1 MKITALK
8 THLVD
13 VPLERPINTA
23 IHSIRS
29 VGCVLVNLETDVGLV
44 GQGYLFTINAVRLKS
59 FHEMVKGFEHQVVG
73 RDPHYVTGIGASIW
87 SEINPTGYAGVT
99 VSALSAIDTACWDLV
114 GKAAERPLHHIF
126 GACRD
131 RVRTYASGGLW
142 LSQTID
148 ELVDEAER
156 FLQQGFRSM
165 KVRVGLPN
173 AASDFERVSA
183 IRQVVGA
190 DIELLTDAN
199 QALTPKRAIRL
210 GRMLEE
216 LNVSWLEEP
225 VSVHDLAGQADV
237 RRALDM
243 PIASGETEWTRYGI
257 KNSIEARAADILMP
271 DLQRIGGLTE
281 MRRAA
286 ALAEAYNMPI
296 STHIFTE
303 HSLSI
308 AGSAAN
314 CISVEHMPWY
324 APLFNEEM
332 EIIEGDIIIPLRP
345 GCGFTFSET
354 AIARYSLT

>member
-8 THLVD
+8 TDLVD
-13 VPLERPINTA
+13 VPLARPIATA

-29 VGCVLVNLETDVGLV
+29 VGCVLVNLETDAGLV

-114 GKAAERPLHHIF
+114 GKAAERPLHQIF

-131 RVRTYASGGLW
+131 RIRTYASGGLW

-148 ELVDEAER
+148 ELVAEAQQ

-165 KVRVGLPN
+165 KVRVGLSD
-173 AASDFERVSA
+173 AATDFERVKA
-183 IRQVVGA
+183 VRQAVGPH
-190 DIELLTDAN
+190 IELLTDAN
-199 QALTPKRAIRL
+199 QALTPKQAIRL
-210 GRMLEE
+210 GRMIEE
-216 LNVSWLEEP
+216 LDVGWLEEP
-225 VSVHDLAGQADV
+225 VSVHDLAGQAEV
-237 RRALDM
+237 RRTLYI

-308 AGSAAN
+308 AGSAVN

-324 APLFNEEM
+324 APLFNEKI
-332 EIIEGDIIIPLRP
+332 EIVDGDIIIPERP
-345 GCGFTFSET
+345 GCGFTFNDA